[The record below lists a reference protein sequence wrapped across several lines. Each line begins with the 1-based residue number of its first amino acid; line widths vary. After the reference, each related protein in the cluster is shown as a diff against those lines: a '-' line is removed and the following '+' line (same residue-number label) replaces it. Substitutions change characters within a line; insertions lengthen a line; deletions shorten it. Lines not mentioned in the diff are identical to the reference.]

1 MPDMLVKL
9 YELPPIHEEYGKM
22 RKLGIT
28 VRPALPAE
36 RNVVLNFVK
45 TQFSPIWEGEAAAA
59 LGRMPVSCHIAVR
72 DGEILG
78 FACWEA
84 SARDFFGPTGIIP
97 EARGKGV
104 GRALLISC
112 LSAMRD
118 YGYGYAIVGSVG
130 PAEFYEKACGAKVIK
145 DSFPGIYEGMLKERD
160 NKV

>member
-9 YELPPIHEEYGKM
+9 YGLPQIHEEHEKM
-22 RKLGIT
+22 AKMNIT

-36 RNVVLNFVK
+36 RNIVLEFVR
-45 TQFSPIWEGEAAAA
+45 TRFSPAWEGEAAAA
-59 LGRMPVSCHIAVR
+59 LARMPVSCHIAVR

-84 SARDFFGPTGIIP
+84 TARDFFGPTGVIP

-104 GRALLISC
+104 GRALLYSC
-112 LSAMRD
+112 LYAMRD

-130 PAEFYEKACGAKVIK
+130 PAEFYEKACGAVVIEN
-145 DSFPGIYEGMLKERD
+145 SSPGIYKGMLKKPE
-160 NKV
+160 NN